1 MINPASGRD
10 PCQRRDDKQTM
21 INKKSIKQYIFLLG
35 IGFLVMPS
43 FAFAQLDPTDPM
55 FDPSRAEP
63 VEQPYVIGEVI
74 DVFHESE
81 TDEYGVLVFV
91 QELHVQLLNGEEQG
105 REVSVLYE
113 VQIGQENTQKLHK
126 GDKVFLSTY
135 PYEDPP
141 SYFISDVYRLDA
153 LGFIFV
159 LFVVLAVFFARGRAI
174 GALVGLALSF
184 GVIGWY
190 ILPRI
195 LAGDNPVMVSLIGA
209 ALIAS
214 VSLYLAHGFR
224 VRTTIA
230 FIGTILT
237 AGIAI
242 VLASLF
248 VRSASLFGI
257 GSEEAF
263 YLQFAGDTTIN
274 LQGLLLGGIIIG
286 MMGVLDDITTAQAAT
301 VEEIHKANP
310 ALDTKELYA
319 RGSSVGREHITSLI
333 NTLVLAYTGAALPL
347 LLLFR
352 VYETPF
358 LVTLNGE
365 IVMEELIRMLAGSM
379 ALILAVPITTWLAA
393 RWFGRHPQKEE
404 A

>member
-1 MINPASGRD
+1 MR
-10 PCQRRDDKQTM
+10 
-21 INKKSIKQYIFLLG
+21 YILFFCSLFFLLPQ
-35 IGFLVMPS
+35 IV
-43 FAFAQLDPTDPM
+43 FAQGESE

-63 VEQPYVIGEVI
+63 VEQTYIVGEVT
-74 DVFHESE
+74 DVVHESE
-81 TDEYGVLVFV
+81 TDEYGVPVFV
-91 QELHVQLLNGEEQG
+91 QELLVVLKSGEDQG
-105 REVSVLYE
+105 KEIFVLYE
-113 VQIGQENTQKLHK
+113 VQSGQENAQALTK

-135 PYEDPP
+135 PYDDPP
-141 SYFISDVYRLDA
+141 SYFIADVYRLDA
-153 LGFIFV
+153 LGGIV
-159 LFVVLAVFFARGRAI
+159 LLFVGLAVLFARGRAI

-184 GVIGWY
+184 CVIGWY

-195 LAGDNPVMVSLIGA
+195 LAGDSPVFVSLIGA

-224 VRTTIA
+224 IRTTIA
-230 FIGTILT
+230 FVGTVLT

-242 VLASLF
+242 FLASVF

-286 MMGVLDDITTAQAAT
+286 MMGVLDDITTAQAAA

-310 ALDTKELYA
+310 ALDTKELYT

-365 IVMEELIRMLAGSM
+365 IVMEELIRILAGSM
-379 ALILAVPITTWLAA
+379 ALILAVPITTYLAA
-393 RWFGRHPQKEE
+393 TYYGRRSLEHKT
-404 A
+404 

>member
-1 MINPASGRD
+1 
-10 PCQRRDDKQTM
+10 M
-21 INKKSIKQYIFLLG
+21 INKKSIQQYMFLLG
-35 IGFLVMPS
+35 IGLLALPS
-43 FAFAQLDPTDPM
+43 FVFAQFGPTDSGYDPTQV
-55 FDPSRAEP
+55 EP
-63 VEQPYVIGEVI
+63 LEQPFIVGEVL
-74 DVFHESE
+74 DVFHESINE
-81 TDEYGVLVFV
+81 EYGVPMFV
-91 QELHVQLLNGEEQG
+91 QELHVKLLRGEEEG
-105 REVSVLYE
+105 KEVSVIYE
-113 VQIGQENTQKLHK
+113 VQVSQGEAQTLRE

-141 SYFISDVYRLDA
+141 LYYISDVYRLDA
-153 LGFIFV
+153 LAWIFV
-159 LFVVLAVFFARGRAI
+159 LFVFLAVLFARGRAI
-174 GALVGLALSF
+174 GALFGLALSF

-195 LAGDNPVMVSLIGA
+195 LAGDSPVVVSLIGA

-224 VRTTIA
+224 MRTTIA
-230 FIGTILT
+230 FVGTVST
-237 AGIAI
+237 AAIAI
-242 VLASLF
+242 FLASLF
-248 VRSASLFGI
+248 VRFASLTGI

-263 YLQFAGDTTIN
+263 YLQFAGDTVIN

-286 MMGVLDDITTAQAAT
+286 MMGVLDDITTAQAAA

-365 IVMEELIRMLAGSM
+365 IVMEEIIRMLAGSM

-393 RWFGRHPQKEE
+393 RWYGKQKNTPERIS
-404 A
+404 